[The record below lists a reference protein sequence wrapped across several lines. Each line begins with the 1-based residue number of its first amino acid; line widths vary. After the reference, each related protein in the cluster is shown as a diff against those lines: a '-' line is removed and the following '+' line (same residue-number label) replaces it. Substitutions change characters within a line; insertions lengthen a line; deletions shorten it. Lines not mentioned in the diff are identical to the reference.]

1 MGIDPLDPTDII
13 GFAAAVL
20 GTICWLPQTL
30 KAWKSRETKDLSL
43 GTNVAILVTMALWL
57 VYGILLGSVP
67 LVVSNIISIVLVG
80 SIVLAKLRFG

>member
-1 MGIDPLDPTDII
+1 LEPIDII

-20 GTICWLPQTL
+20 GTFCWLPQTL
-30 KAWKSRETKDLSL
+30 KAWKSGETKDLSL

-57 VYGILLGSVP
+57 AYGVMLGSVP
-67 LVVSNIISIVLVG
+67 LIASNIISIVLVG